1 MFSSMQLG
9 NRNNYTRLNKK
20 IYYNHLIGNNFQ
32 TESSNAIKKRNEG
45 NTNFNLNDN
54 IQYLSISSKREN
66 NDYSSLNKSRNQLD
80 MKNNIK
86 FDNILNKKRHI
97 KSYESDNSGNN
108 KDAIERIKLAK
119 LGKLIKHLNEE
130 NNIINTIKEQ
140 FLNWTNK
147 SEIEVNPTLKNDI
160 KENIHN
166 LMNYKINTFE
176 KENRND
182 SEKIENITND
192 KINEFRYK
200 LISFCL
206 KNIKTSKI

>member
-1 MFSSMQLG
+1 MLSSMQLG
-9 NRNNYTRLNKK
+9 DRNNYIRLNKK
-20 IYYNHLIGNNFQ
+20 VYYNHLIGNNYQ
-32 TESSNAIKKRNEG
+32 TESSNAIKNRNEG

-66 NDYSSLNKSRNQLD
+66 NDYSIINKSRNQLD

-97 KSYESDNSGNN
+97 KSYESDNNEN
-108 KDAIERIKLAK
+108 HKNAIEKIKLAK

-147 SEIEVNPTLKNDI
+147 SEIEVNSTLKNDN

-166 LMNYKINTFE
+166 LMNYKIKSFE
-176 KENRND
+176 KVNIDD
-182 SEKIENITND
+182 SKKIENTTTD
-192 KINEFRYK
+192 KINEFRKK
-200 LISFCL
+200 LISFSL
-206 KNIKTSKI
+206 KNIKTSKT